1 MADNMR
7 YWIRY
12 DGSDYSPSGDNMGP
26 YGYAEVTKKPDEY
39 SSLWDWSFEKS
50 EWVLNRER
58 YLKQVEVNRLAH
70 ESAGIT
76 WGGKTYDTDDRAR
89 MALVAIIQYA
99 PTSMDFKLQDGTYV
113 HLTLDE
119 IKALFNKVM
128 EYTLTCYAHQKDIRE
143 LVDADAYD
151 VSMLDAGWP
160 NPNLDPVETT
170 TPSEGGSDTSGGT
183 GSESGEQSTPA
194 AS

>member
-12 DGSDYSPSGDNMGP
+12 DGSDYSPSGDNMAP
-26 YGYAEVTKKPDEY
+26 FGYAEVTKKPDEY
-39 SSLWDWSFEKS
+39 SSLWNWSFEKS
-50 EWVLNRER
+50 EWVLDRDR
-58 YLKQVEVNRLAH
+58 YLKQVETNRLAH
-70 ESAGIT
+70 EGAGII

-99 PTSMDFKLQDGTYV
+99 PASMDFKLQDGTYV

-128 EYTLTCYAHQKDIRE
+128 EYTLLCYAHQKDIRE
-143 LVDADAYD
+143 LVDAEAYD
-151 VSMLDAGWP
+151 VSILDSGWPSQNMDPAETTAPSDGGANTDAG
-160 NPNLDPVETT
+160 
-170 TPSEGGSDTSGGT
+170 TSG
-183 GSESGEQSTPA
+183 ESTPA